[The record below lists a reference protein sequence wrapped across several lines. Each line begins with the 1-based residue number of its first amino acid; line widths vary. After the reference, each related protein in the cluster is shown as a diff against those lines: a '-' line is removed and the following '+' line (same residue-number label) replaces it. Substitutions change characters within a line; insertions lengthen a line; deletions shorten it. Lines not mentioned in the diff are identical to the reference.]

1 MYMYAHNINCFNKNM
16 TYTNIKTYLFAVFIF
31 IIMSSCILYVTVVFV
46 NVIWT
51 YVR

>member
-1 MYMYAHNINCFNKNM
+1 MYAHNINCFNKNM
-16 TYTNIKTYLFAVFIF
+16 TYTNNNTYLFVVFIF
-31 IIMSSCILYVTVVFV
+31 IIMSNCVLYVTVVFV